1 MDNADKL
8 ATLGTQNT
16 GRRQIK
22 QKHNTDN
29 KKKSNTD
36 RQQNEEQHGPTKK
49 PGIIH
54 EYNDFRY

>member
-36 RQQNEEQHGPTKK
+36 RQQNEEQHEQTTK
-49 PGIIH
+49 
-54 EYNDFRY
+54 

>member
-36 RQQNEEQHGPTKK
+36 RQQKEEQHEQTTK
-49 PGIIH
+49 
-54 EYNDFRY
+54 